1 MNNFK
6 IINWLVWLVLVIIW
20 NYGYPE
26 ASPLL
31 DVIIAVILSFVSII
45 LMLLIGLVIKKIFS
59 KKN

>member
-6 IINWLVWLVLVIIW
+6 KINWLVWLVLVIIW

-45 LMLLIGLVIKKIFS
+45 LMRFIKK
-59 KKN
+59 

>member
-45 LMLLIGLVIKKIFS
+45 LKRFIKK
-59 KKN
+59 

>member
-1 MNNFK
+1 MKNFK

-45 LMLLIGLVIKKIFS
+45 LMRFIKK
-59 KKN
+59 

>member
-1 MNNFK
+1 MNNLK
-6 IINWLVWLVLVIIW
+6 IITWLVWLVLVIIW

-45 LMLLIGLVIKKIFS
+45 LIKFIKK
-59 KKN
+59 

>member
-1 MNNFK
+1 MNNLK
-6 IINWLVWLVLVIIW
+6 IITWLVWLVLVIIW

-45 LMLLIGLVIKKIFS
+45 LMRFIKK
-59 KKN
+59 

>member
-1 MNNFK
+1 MKKIK
-6 IINWLVWLVLVIIW
+6 IIIWLVWFVLVVVW

-45 LMLLIGLVIKKIFS
+45 LMRFIKK
-59 KKN
+59 

>member
-1 MNNFK
+1 MKNFK

-45 LMLLIGLVIKKIFS
+45 FMRFIKK
-59 KKN
+59 

>member
-45 LMLLIGLVIKKIFS
+45 LIKFIKK
-59 KKN
+59 

>member
-6 IINWLVWLVLVIIW
+6 IINWLIWLVLVIIW
-20 NYGYPE
+20 NYGYPK

-45 LMLLIGLVIKKIFS
+45 LMRFIKK
-59 KKN
+59 

>member
-45 LMLLIGLVIKKIFS
+45 LMRFIKK
-59 KKN
+59 

>member
-45 LMLLIGLVIKKIFS
+45 LMKFIKK
-59 KKN
+59 